1 MMLILST
8 TTNINEL
15 SFCSRLK
22 ILVLMV
28 SKLLDVLIF
37 AMKKIRFPQTR
48 GFSTAKEIFHNQE
61 RFPQLR
67 KFSGV
72 KEISHNQEN
81 FP

>member
-48 GFSTAKEIFHNQE
+48 DFSTAKEIFHNQE

-72 KEISHNQEN
+72 KEIFHNQEN